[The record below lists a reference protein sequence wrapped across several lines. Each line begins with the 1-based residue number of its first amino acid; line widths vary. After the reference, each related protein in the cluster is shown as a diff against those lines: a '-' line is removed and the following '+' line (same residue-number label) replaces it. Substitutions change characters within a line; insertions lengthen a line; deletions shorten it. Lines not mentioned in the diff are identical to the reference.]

1 MHNKVNARSDDLLAL
16 QTETQPEIDLLGKD
30 EANSR
35 LNEEKGSLFEIRKDH
50 PNSSLVRPVNPE
62 LPPDSPTLLEF
73 KRRRKEM
80 LEIEHFLEQDFS
92 RLGNF
97 VPLLRRFKPGPE
109 RDEWLAEFFE
119 KVYLGHDFRGDD
131 SLFNERCKL
140 ASLYVKL
147 RDQAV
152 ADVQGRREFQEDFF
166 RKEPKYDYD
175 SGKCVS
181 RPFNLGQCRRTSG
194 PSHVVA
200 GGGVALEP
208 TPLCCE
214 KPLGPSRYT
223 GDAPQRRPKH
233 GLHESLGSGNILRS
247 EEEIEKAMKEAWFE
261 GHISFPREDRSS
273 PVQFLG
279 IRAESDRHNVDTDSE
294 DLP

>member
-1 MHNKVNARSDDLLAL
+1 VNARSDDLLAL
-16 QTETQPEIDLLGKD
+16 QTETQPEIDLSGKA
-30 EANSR
+30 EVNPR
-35 LNEEKGSLFEIRKDH
+35 LNEERGSLFEIRKDH
-50 PNSSLVRPVNPE
+50 LNCSLVRPVNPE

-73 KRRRKEM
+73 KRRRREM
-80 LEIEHFLEQDFS
+80 EEIEHFLEQDLP

-97 VPLLRRFKPGPE
+97 ASLLRRCKPSPE

-119 KVYLGHDFRGDD
+119 KVYLRHDFNGDD
-131 SLFNERCKL
+131 SLFNERCRL
-140 ASLYVKL
+140 VSLYVKL
-147 RDQAV
+147 HDQAV
-152 ADVQGRREFQEDFF
+152 ADVQGHQEFWEESF
-166 RKEPKYDYD
+166 RKEPKYDVHLK
-175 SGKCVS
+175 KCVL

-194 PSHVVA
+194 PSHVVD

-233 GLHESLGSGNILRS
+233 GPHESFRTWEIKMKP
-247 EEEIEKAMKEAWFE
+247 EEIEEAMKIASFE
-261 GHISFPREDRSS
+261 GSITFPEEDRSS
-273 PVQFLG
+273 PLQSSG
-279 IRAESDRHNVDTDSE
+279 IRAESDRHNVDTGSE